1 MLLNRVKVLLGIT
14 NNDNEELLREIIE
27 ITKSKILSYINEIE
41 IPTELEFVLVELAIK
56 RFNRI
61 GSEGFTSETVDGKTM
76 SYEESEFEGYKKY
89 LDDYICKNNINKG
102 FKLIWDLT
110 L

>member
-1 MLLNRVKVLLGIT
+1 MLLNRIKVLLGIT

-27 ITKSKILSYINEIE
+27 ITEAKILNYINSSELHKQ
-41 IPTELEFVLVELAIK
+41 LEFVLVELSIK

-89 LDDYICKNNINKG
+89 LDDYICKNGPSKG
-102 FKLIWDLT
+102 FKLI
-110 L
+110 

>member
-14 NNDNEELLREIIE
+14 NNDNTELLNEIIE
-27 ITKSKILSYINEIE
+27 LTKSKILSYINETE
-41 IPTELEFVLVELAIK
+41 IPIELEFVLVELSIK

-102 FKLIWDLT
+102 FKLI
-110 L
+110 

>member
-1 MLLNRVKVLLGIT
+1 MIIDRIKLLLGT
-14 NNDNEELLREIIE
+14 TDNEEDIELLEEIVE
-27 ITKSKILSYINEIE
+27 ITKSKILSYIKLSE
-41 IPTELEFVLVELAIK
+41 IPKELEFVLVELSIK

-76 SYEESEFEGYKKY
+76 SYEESEFEGYEKY

-102 FKLIWDLT
+102 FKLI
-110 L
+110 

>member
-1 MLLNRVKVLLGIT
+1 MLLNRVKVLLGIA
-14 NNDNEELLREIIE
+14 NNDNTDLLNEIIE
-27 ITKSKILSYINEIE
+27 ITKSKILSYVNEAE
-41 IPTELEFVLVELAIK
+41 LPNELEFVLVELSIK

-61 GSEGFTSETVDGKTM
+61 GSEGFASETVDGKIM

-102 FKLIWDLT
+102 FKLI
-110 L
+110 